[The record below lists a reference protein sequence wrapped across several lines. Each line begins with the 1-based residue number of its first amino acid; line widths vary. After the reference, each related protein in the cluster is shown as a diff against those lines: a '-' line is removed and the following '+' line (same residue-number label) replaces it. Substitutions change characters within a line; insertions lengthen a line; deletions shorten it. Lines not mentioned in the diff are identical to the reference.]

1 MIVLFISENE
11 LVRHF
16 EFLQDVE
23 AKNVISLLFASNKL
37 LT

>member
-1 MIVLFISENE
+1 MIVLFISQSE
-11 LVRHF
+11 LLRHF

-23 AKNVISLLFASNKL
+23 AENVILLLFASNKL